1 MCKLRKDF
9 LFISIICLPFSV
21 FGQVTI
27 DVNVNVSHR
36 VGGIDSLD
44 RKKMVKIHA
53 DAIESD
59 WTLGNNFGDFRDLRD
74 DFLNGLDVYL
84 GRNTGPI
91 SWHVN
96 QVAEDPNRPGYA
108 DPVDIANKG
117 QAVRTSYG
125 NRTGIH
131 SYEQRNELIIAAQ
144 QKPFFPDGTKTSQ
157 GWAFANGTAVGE
169 FMGRFVN
176 DFHGGEGQPKPAYI
190 EIMNEPLYEFVTV
203 GDKTPEE
210 VFSFHNEVADG
221 LRLQVP
227 DIPIGGYV
235 AAFPNFEEDNF
246 QRWEDRMKLFMDM
259 SGEKMDF
266 WSIHLYDFN
275 LSWANTK
282 VLRRG
287 SNLEATFDMME
298 QYSHLSF
305 DEV

>member
-1 MCKLRKDF
+1 MCQLRKN
-9 LFISIICLPFSV
+9 LLLISIICLPFSV
-21 FGQVTI
+21 FGQVVI

-74 DFLNGLDVYL
+74 EFLNEMDVYL

-117 QAVRTSYG
+117 QAVRTSYR
-125 NRTGIH
+125 NRAGIH
-131 SYEQRNELIIAAQ
+131 SYEGRNELIIAAQ

-176 DFHGGEGQPKPAYI
+176 DFHGGEGQPKPTYI

-210 VFSFHNEVADG
+210 IFTFHNEVADG

-235 AAFPNFEEDNF
+235 AAFPNFEED
-246 QRWEDRMKLFMDM
+246 D
-259 SGEKMDF
+259 
-266 WSIHLYDFN
+266 
-275 LSWANTK
+275 
-282 VLRRG
+282 
-287 SNLEATFDMME
+287 
-298 QYSHLSF
+298 
-305 DEV
+305 